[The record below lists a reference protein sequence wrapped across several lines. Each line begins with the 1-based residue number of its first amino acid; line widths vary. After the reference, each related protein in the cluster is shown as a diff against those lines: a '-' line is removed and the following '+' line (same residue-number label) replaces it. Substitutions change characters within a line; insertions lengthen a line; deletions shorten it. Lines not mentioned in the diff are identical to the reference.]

1 MSAKTANAS
10 AQTPEEKKAFYK
22 EYIYPVVIL
31 VAIAVVTTALLAVT
45 NFISA
50 PVIVRNQEATAN
62 AVRQELLPDA
72 DSFTQVETDLLTN
85 DDSSAHVDSV
95 YQADNGSGYV
105 ITIVTKS
112 FGGDL
117 TMMVGL
123 NSDGTISGVQVTN
136 SSDTPG
142 VGSKDAQPEYLAQ
155 YDGLSSLTSEDV
167 KSESSTTSSGA
178 TFQYISGA
186 SVSGSAIHKGV
197 YLALE
202 QFAQLGS

>member
-1 MSAKTANAS
+1 MSGSANAA
-10 AQTPEEKKAFYK
+10 AQSPEEKKAFYK

-50 PVIVRNQEATAN
+50 PVIVANQEANAN

-72 DSFTQVETDLLTN
+72 DSFSQVDTDLLTS

-123 NSDGTISGVQVTN
+123 NADGTISGVQVTD

-155 YDGLSSLTSEDV
+155 YDGLSSLTSENV
-167 KSESSTTSSGA
+167 KNETSTTSSGS

-202 QFAQLGS
+202 QFAALDS

>member
-1 MSAKTANAS
+1 MSGSANAA
-10 AQTPEEKKAFYK
+10 AQSPEEKKAFYK

-31 VAIAVVTTALLAVT
+31 VAIAVITTALLAVT

-50 PVIVRNQEATAN
+50 PVIAANQEANAN

-72 DSFTQVETDLLTN
+72 DSFSQVDAELLTS

-105 ITIVTKS
+105 MTVVTKS

-123 NSDGTISGVQVTN
+123 NADGTISGVQVTN

-155 YDGLSSLTSEDV
+155 YDGLSSLTSDNV
-167 KSESSTTSSGA
+167 KNETSVTSSGSQ
-178 TFQYISGA
+178 FQYISGA

-202 QFAQLGS
+202 QYAALDS